1 MAATYRRFTI
11 SVSPGMNEDLIWAKE
26 GKYRNT
32 TQNEMFRQLIL
43 KGLDS
48 LQGEPATLS
57 CRHEQTA

>member
-11 SVSPGMNEDLIWAKE
+11 SVSPGMNEELILAKE
-26 GKYRNT
+26 GKYRDT

-48 LQGEPATLS
+48 IQGERPALS
-57 CRHEQTA
+57 CRRGQTA